1 MDFIDKRRLQRK
13 ARHILEVLAKNGYDV
28 EKYKA
33 FLPVLEER
41 FERERAANRK
51 YARAYHASHR
61 AERCAKQRAYYA
73 TIKDSP
79 KFKARNIARV
89 KEYIKTHPEKIR
101 ERNKRYYIENR
112 ERILKKT
119 REYAKAHKQEKR
131 EYDKR
136 YQASPAYK
144 RKKKERM
151 RKYCEAHR
159 EELLARSRARRNAN
173 KEAVNAYKREWRAKR
188 RAAGL
193 KVT

>member
-41 FERERAANRK
+41 FEREREASRK
-51 YARAYHASHR
+51 RARAYHASHR

-79 KFKARNIARV
+79 KFKARNVARV

-101 ERNKRYYIENR
+101 ERNKRYYIENH

-151 RKYCEAHR
+151 RKYYETHR
-159 EELLARSRARRNAN
+159 EEFRAKRKANRETENARKRA
-173 KEAVNAYKREWRAKR
+173 WRAKR

>member
-33 FLPVLEER
+33 FLPVIEER
-41 FERERAANRK
+41 IERERAANRK

-79 KFKARNIARV
+79 KFKARNVARV

-136 YQASPAYK
+136 YQASPGYK
-144 RKKKERM
+144 RKAKERR
-151 RKYCEAHR
+151 RKYYETHR
-159 EELLARSRARRNAN
+159 EEFRAKRKANREAENARKRA
-173 KEAVNAYKREWRAKR
+173 WRAKR
-188 RAAGL
+188 RAACL

>member
-33 FLPVLEER
+33 FLPVIEER
-41 FERERAANRK
+41 IERERAANRK
-51 YARAYHASHR
+51 CARAYHASHR

-79 KFKARNIARV
+79 RFKARNVARV

-136 YQASPAYK
+136 YQASPGYK
-144 RKKKERM
+144 RKKKEYA
-151 RKYCEAHR
+151 RKYYETHR
-159 EELLARSRARRNAN
+159 EEFRAKRKANREAENARKRA
-173 KEAVNAYKREWRAKR
+173 WRAKR

>member
-13 ARHILEVLAKNGYDV
+13 ARHILEVLEKNGYDV

-33 FLPVLEER
+33 FLPVIEER
-41 FERERAANRK
+41 IERERAASRK
-51 YARAYHASHR
+51 CARAYHASHR

-79 KFKARNIARV
+79 RFKARNVARV

-101 ERNKRYYIENR
+101 ERNKQYYIENR

-136 YQASPAYK
+136 YHATPGFK
-144 RKKKERM
+144 RKKKEYA
-151 RKYCEAHR
+151 RKYYETHR
-159 EELLARSRARRNAN
+159 EEFRAKRKANREAENARKRA
-173 KEAVNAYKREWRAKR
+173 WRAKR